1 MNIEASLHYIPE
13 YSTRKFQMVYTKWT
27 WIVKHYTSSSE
38 SAYWS
43 NSNSFHMYIPKT
55 VVSWRK
61 IKYIHLVRKLLPS
74 VLKVKKIDEVSN
86 DLTSPPKYVI
96 YKSNLALWRS
106 VFFFLSTRSR
116 LWAVLHLSQTHGCKV
131 KNTNMRQTMKKTLIK
146 GESF

>member
-106 VFFFLSTRSR
+106 VFFFCLPEVDFEQSFIYLRHMDVKWRTQIWGR
-116 LWAVLHLSQTHGCKV
+116 LW
-131 KNTNMRQTMKKTLIK
+131 KKH
-146 GESF
+146 